1 MKRLM
6 FILIQAL
13 WGFPQTLLG
22 LVLYLANR
30 KMPHVNFHGAIVT
43 PWNRSGSV
51 SLGPF
56 IFLSNKVKD
65 EFVSNLVVH
74 EYGHCVQSLI
84 FGPAYLLI
92 VGIPSII
99 WGEWP
104 TLQKKREENDLPYFT
119 FFTERFANY
128 LGTKLTGRDAMQ
140 GY

>member
-1 MKRLM
+1 MKRVA

-22 LVLYLANR
+22 LVLYGVNR
-30 KMPHVNFHGAIVT
+30 KKGHVRFHGALVV
-43 PWNRSGSV
+43 PWRHRGSV

-56 IFLSNKVKD
+56 IFLSNKVND

-74 EYGHCVQSLI
+74 EYGHCIQSLI
-84 FGPAYLLI
+84 FGPAYLLVI
-92 VGIPSII
+92 GIPSLI

-104 TLQKKREENDLPYFT
+104 ALRKKREDYELPYFT

-128 LGTKLTGRDAMQ
+128 LGRKVTGRDAMQ
-140 GY
+140 GH